1 MVFSVLWEKPPLK
14 FSEINRGYGNSVS
27 AVKKQSFLLEVK
39 TNQMAAALVELKFIT
54 GAMDVDKEWDNYV
67 SQIQSMGIEQA
78 AEYQQA
84 ALDRYFAR

>member
-39 TNQMAAALVELKFIT
+39 TNQMAAALVELQAGNKT
-54 GAMDVDKEWDNYV
+54 GYPKHIKIIGQQYRIPVLY
-67 SQIQSMGIEQA
+67 GIM
-78 AEYQQA
+78 
-84 ALDRYFAR
+84 FKP